1 MNEKV
6 KVFLDAKKEEKAKKY
21 NQEKNDLL
29 LSLDLCEKVYSDN
42 NEYTA
47 EFPYN
52 EYSAK
57 DNGIKWFKKV
67 PIEITDEEYE
77 EIKKYSCIKS
87 QKSTSNNT
95 IATIFQFIACL
106 IYIGGFFAGCALA
119 NVKVSYYR
127 TEFSIGIAMI
137 YWAGALIS
145 GTSFLGFAE
154 IIKLLQ
160 SIKDK

>member
-21 NQEKNDLL
+21 NQEKSDLL
-29 LSLDLCEKVYSDN
+29 LSLDLYEKVYSDSK
-42 NEYTA
+42 EYIA
-47 EFPYN
+47 EFPFN

-57 DNGIKWFKKV
+57 DNGVIWFKKV
-67 PIEITDEEYE
+67 PIEVTDEEYE
-77 EIKKYSCIKS
+77 EIKKYSCVKS

-95 IATIFQFIACL
+95 IATILTIIAL
-106 IYIGGFFAGCALA
+106 IIYIGGFIAGCAIA
-119 NVKVSYYR
+119 PTDTYYG
-127 TEFSIGIAMI
+127 TYFNWGIAFGF
-137 YWAGALIS
+137 WAGALIS